1 MESTVLNLIKFQ
13 NQLRILHWQ
22 TDSFSKHKAFGKAY
36 EEIDELIDDLVE
48 VYSGKYRKLVLKPDT
63 TIELLNTEDVE
74 INSVLEEVNQY
85 LSTAAVQELDP
96 EKDTELL
103 NIRDEILALVNR
115 LRYLLT
121 LK

>member
-1 MESTVLNLIKFQ
+1 MESTILNLIKFQ

-22 TDSFSKHKAFGKAY
+22 TDSYAKHKAFGKTY
-36 EEIDELIDDLVE
+36 EELDESIDSLVE
-48 VYSGKYRKLVLKPDT
+48 VYSGKYQKLTLKPGSS
-63 TIELLNTEDVE
+63 IELLNTEDIDVE
-74 INSVLEEVNQY
+74 AVLEEVCEY
-85 LSTAAVQELDP
+85 LSTTAVQELNP